1 MDSLVQKAAEVRKNA
16 YAPYSK
22 FLVGAALETEE
33 GKIFL
38 GVNVEN
44 ASYGA
49 TTCAER
55 SAIFSAV
62 SNGYKKFKR
71 IAIVT
76 DTSKP
81 SVPCGLCLQ
90 VMYEFAPQLE
100 LIMATTSGKV
110 EKTTLGKLLPKAF
123 TL

>member
-55 SAIFSAV
+55 SAIFAAV
-62 SNGYKKFKR
+62 SNGYRKFKR

-90 VMYEFAPQLE
+90 VLHEFSPKLE
-100 LIMATTSGKV
+100 LI
-110 EKTTLGKLLPKAF
+110 L
-123 TL
+123 